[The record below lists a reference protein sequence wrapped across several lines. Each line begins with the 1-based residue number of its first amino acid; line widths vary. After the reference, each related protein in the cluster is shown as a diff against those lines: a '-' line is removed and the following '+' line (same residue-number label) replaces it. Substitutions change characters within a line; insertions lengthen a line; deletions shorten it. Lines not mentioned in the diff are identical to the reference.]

1 MPSNPKPKADEVE
14 NEARDRGGETEEERK
29 RRKQRKRSGERGR
42 KKLRGRPKPER
53 AGRRKEVAAVRR
65 NLER

>member
-14 NEARDRGGETEEERK
+14 NEAGHRGGETEEERK
-29 RRKQRKRSGERGR
+29 GRPGR
-42 KKLRGRPKPER
+42 KKLRGRPEPER
-53 AGRRKEVAAVRR
+53 EGRRKEVAAVRR